1 MGESFEDLTK
11 LQSCRVVV
19 AAAHAFNLSTWE
31 AETGDFWVWGPPD
44 LQSEFQYSQGYTEKP
59 CLEKTK
65 QNKTK
70 QNKTKPNQSYN
81 PRKYS

>member
-31 AETGDFWVWGPPD
+31 AETGDFWV
-44 LQSEFQYSQGYTEKP
+44 
-59 CLEKTK
+59 
-65 QNKTK
+65 
-70 QNKTKPNQSYN
+70 
-81 PRKYS
+81 